1 LVAIVKKQLNSGK
14 SLYSILQILS
24 VNAFE
29 KVPLLQVLS
38 DVASQNLDGTLRN
51 QLVFNY

>member
-1 LVAIVKKQLNSGK
+1 
-14 SLYSILQILS
+14 LS

-29 KVPLLQVLS
+29 KEPLLQVLS
-38 DVASQNLDGTLRN
+38 DVPSQFSDETLRN